1 VPYEAEPI
9 DEIDPVCEMEV
20 DPEQAHDLGL
30 ETEHGG
36 IRYVFC
42 SKACRSAF
50 IAEPARYARI
60 EEQPTI

>member
-1 VPYEAEPI
+1 MPYEAEPI

-36 IRYVFC
+36 MRYVFC
-42 SKACRSAF
+42 SKACRAAF
-50 IAEPARYARI
+50 IAEPARYARV
-60 EEQPTI
+60 EERPAL